1 MIIKLL
7 ITIIIFLFLLWLNYN
22 GAVGRIERRNQW
34 TGLPDLNLGS
44 VSEKEEIAFF
54 EGKHKKLALKQA
66 ILGALIWSIIIFTL
80 LYFIF

>member
-1 MIIKLL
+1 
-7 ITIIIFLFLLWLNYN
+7 
-22 GAVGRIERRNQW
+22 
-34 TGLPDLNLGS
+34 LNLGS

-66 ILGALIWSIIIFTL
+66 MLGALIWSIIIFTL